1 MLTKEQKATLKI
13 IFSTGVKDI
22 ASWGG
27 GTALSEVYLHHRQS
41 EDIDIIL
48 SDLPSGDILTT
59 LSNRI
64 AEKIGA
70 RSKKSGTKMNRFQYV
85 FELLDKKQQKLE
97 FIYYPFPKLGQIK
110 KIDQIKVE
118 SLFDI
123 AVSKTLTA
131 YQRREVKDAFD
142 LYIILSN
149 KHFTL
154 DRLIA
159 GVKKKFGEIIDTAAL
174 LAKISS
180 TLEDYTKLTPVIIK
194 NKYSKEDMLEFFQK
208 ELEQFLKR
216 NKL

>member
-1 MLTKEQKATLKI
+1 MLTKEQKATLKT
-13 IFSTGVKDI
+13 IFSTGVRDI

-27 GTALSEVYLHHRQS
+27 GTALSEIYLHHRRS

-48 SDLPSGDILTT
+48 SDLPAGDILTT
-59 LSNRI
+59 LSNQI
-64 AEKIGA
+64 AEKIEA
-70 RSKKSGTKMNRFQYV
+70 KSKESGSKMNRFQYV
-85 FELLDKKQQKLE
+85 FELPDKKQQKLE
-97 FIYYPFPKLGQIK
+97 FIYYPFPKLGRIK

-154 DRLIA
+154 DRLIV
-159 GVKKKFGEIIDTAAL
+159 GVEKKFGEIVDTAAL

-180 TLEDYTKLTPVIIK
+180 ILNDYVKLTPMIIK
-194 NKYSKEDMLEFFQK
+194 NKYSKKNMLEFFQK
-208 ELEQFLKR
+208 ELEQFLKK